1 MSFDDLV
8 YLSEEEL
15 AQVEAPLTPVWEHPK
30 KSRVQT
36 FDIHPEIPMADRHT
50 FELAS
55 HEIEEVNKKERF
67 HRNYAAIT
75 VLKRCQE
82 ENRFATPDEQII
94 LSKYVGW
101 GGIPEAF
108 DERAVSWQTEFGMLK
123 NILTPEEYASA
134 RESTLTAFYTPPT
147 VINAVYK
154 VMKQLGFREGN
165 ILEPSCGIGHFIG
178 MLPEEMKESK
188 IYGVELDT
196 VSAGIAQQLYQKS
209 SVAAQGFEETNLPD
223 SFFDAVVGNVPF
235 GDFKVPDKRYD
246 KHKFLIHD
254 YFFAKSLDKLRP
266 GGVMAL
272 ITSKGTMDKEN
283 SAVRKYIAQR
293 ADLLGAI
300 RLPNNT
306 FKGNAGTEVVS
317 DILILQK
324 RDRIVDIEPD
334 WVQLGTDENGILMNS
349 YFVEHPEMILGEMKM
364 VSGRFGP
371 EATCVPYEGAD
382 LAEQL
387 SEAVSNIHGE
397 LTAYEVED
405 ELAEEDNSIPA
416 DPTVRNFSY
425 TVLDDNIYFRENS
438 RMAPVEV
445 SATAENRIKG
455 MIRIR
460 DSVRKLIELQ
470 TEDYPDSEIKAEQ
483 ERLNALYDTF
493 SKQYGLIN
501 SRANISAFS
510 QDSSCSLLSALEVLG
525 DEGQLER
532 KADIFYKR
540 TIKPH
545 TPVTSV
551 DTSSEALAVSMGEK
565 ARVDMDYMTKKK
577 QVGVRFDSNRTR
589 LKTGE
594 TQRPNGTYAYRW
606 STPDGKRHSIY
617 APTLEKL
624 REQEEQIIVDKHDGI
639 RSDVKSITVN
649 EMFNL
654 WCQLK
659 RGIKD
664 STFKNYIYMYELFV
678 KPSFGKNRLVQ
689 VKKSDVRKFYNS
701 LADGKVLKIAT
712 IDNVHNVLHQVFQ
725 VAVDDGMIRQNPTD
739 NMLKELK
746 LSHGFEREKKEAL
759 TVAQQKLF
767 FDYMLS
773 HPKDTHWYPVFY
785 VMANTGM
792 RVGEITGLRWSDI
805 DLKKGIIRVNH
816 TLVYYNHR
824 DEKGCYF
831 SINTP
836 KTKAGEREIPMTEG
850 VKQAFLMEREFQS
863 QAEISS
869 KSRVDG
875 YDDFIFV
882 NRYGDVQNQGNL
894 NKALRR
900 MMRDC
905 NDEILEKY
913 GADSDPVLL
922 PQFSCHILRHTF
934 ATRLCESGANLK
946 FIQSIL
952 GHADVSTTMNIYV
965 DVTDAL
971 KKKEITAFDDYMTTK
986 LET

>member
-1 MSFDDLV
+1 
-8 YLSEEEL
+8 
-15 AQVEAPLTPVWEHPK
+15 
-30 KSRVQT
+30 
-36 FDIHPEIPMADRHT
+36 
-50 FELAS
+50 
-55 HEIEEVNKKERF
+55 
-67 HRNYAAIT
+67 
-75 VLKRCQE
+75 
-82 ENRFATPDEQII
+82 
-94 LSKYVGW
+94 
-101 GGIPEAF
+101 
-108 DERAVSWQTEFGMLK
+108 
-123 NILTPEEYASA
+123 
-134 RESTLTAFYTPPT
+134 
-147 VINAVYK
+147 
-154 VMKQLGFREGN
+154 
-165 ILEPSCGIGHFIG
+165 
-178 MLPEEMKESK
+178 
-188 IYGVELDT
+188 
-196 VSAGIAQQLYQKS
+196 
-209 SVAAQGFEETNLPD
+209 
-223 SFFDAVVGNVPF
+223 
-235 GDFKVPDKRYD
+235 
-246 KHKFLIHD
+246 
-254 YFFAKSLDKLRP
+254 
-266 GGVMAL
+266 
-272 ITSKGTMDKEN
+272 
-283 SAVRKYIAQR
+283 
-293 ADLLGAI
+293 
-300 RLPNNT
+300 
-306 FKGNAGTEVVS
+306 
-317 DILILQK
+317 
-324 RDRIVDIEPD
+324 
-334 WVQLGTDENGILMNS
+334 
-349 YFVEHPEMILGEMKM
+349 
-364 VSGRFGP
+364 
-371 EATCVPYEGAD
+371 
-382 LAEQL
+382 
-387 SEAVSNIHGE
+387 
-397 LTAYEVED
+397 
-405 ELAEEDNSIPA
+405 
-416 DPTVRNFSY
+416 
-425 TVLDDNIYFRENS
+425 
-438 RMAPVEV
+438 
-445 SATAENRIKG
+445 
-455 MIRIR
+455 
-460 DSVRKLIELQ
+460 
-470 TEDYPDSEIKAEQ
+470 
-483 ERLNALYDTF
+483 
-493 SKQYGLIN
+493 
-501 SRANISAFS
+501 
-510 QDSSCSLLSALEVLG
+510 
-525 DEGQLER
+525 
-532 KADIFYKR
+532 
-540 TIKPH
+540 
-545 TPVTSV
+545 
-551 DTSSEALAVSMGEK
+551 
-565 ARVDMDYMTKKK
+565 MTKKK

-649 EMFNL
+649 EMFDL

-664 STFKNYIYMYELFV
+664 STFKNYIYMYDLFV

-952 GHADVSTTMNIYV
+952 GHADVSTTMNIYLRNDGERYNAFLEAVSSGEKQLHADNLAPYEIVRSALDANRWGFNARLTDGEKAALNASWASLPDFCDNRNALAVV
-965 DVTDAL
+965 DTSGSMYCYDNALPAAVALSLGLYFGERNTGIFHNHFIEFSSRPQLIEIKGKTFAERLEYLCTFNEVADTNVEAVFDLILDAAVRNNVPQEELPETLYLISDIEFNACVRNASVSNFASAKRRFAEHGYRLPQIVFWNVASRNSNQPVTKNEQGVAL
-971 KKKEITAFDDYMTTK
+971 VSGCTPRLFSMVASGDLSPYSVMMDIIESERYAKISA
-986 LET
+986 